1 MFKIFLV
8 LFFVVFNNRA
18 NSIELGHNLSGN
30 LNVKIGTGVQFYHG
44 VARSLVGK
52 SGFKQA
58 YPINTSIGTD
68 LYFKLNKFDNIIN
81 PFIGL
86 EFGGNYNFKNEFFK
100 DYNLSRYLNITARF
114 NRYLNINTRFG
125 GHFRVNGKFSIKTY
139 AILGFNV
146 SRYRSSSI
154 LNNITD
160 YSNGQLYKGLF
171 GASIQRLQ
179 DNGYLDTNK
188 IYEETK
194 DVEQYNTPYGSEY
207 YRVYMSNALREE
219 LTNNMSEETFTYAK
233 ERFGVTPLKSGAMY
247 YFFPTLFNLYTN
259 GTSGDLI
266 YYGTRGQDN
275 NVRIDDENF
284 TSIDNIR
291 LGVMV
296 GWQAN
301 DSENGRYIPL
311 NEIDLSRQEYYENNG
326 KFVFDVLNDDKNAV
340 SSDKNFINSDE
351 IWDDGGRFV
360 LLNDGHLFHKI
371 DKNFIFYKDN
381 DPDKWYYVMVRNVSE
396 EQANAVV
403 EEWKNSI
410 QNDDN
415 EDAKSLIVNLDDV
428 KQWLREHNYEPQ
440 THKYDKFQ
448 IGLNV
453 GLGIEGVYNFNH
465 HFAGIFGVE
474 YIYSQ
479 VIFGAMKIQT
489 HTIGLKLGAQIG

>member
-1 MFKIFLV
+1 M
-8 LFFVVFNNRA
+8 
-18 NSIELGHNLSGN
+18 
-30 LNVKIGTGVQFYHG
+30 
-44 VARSLVGK
+44 
-52 SGFKQA
+52 
-58 YPINTSIGTD
+58 
-68 LYFKLNKFDNIIN
+68 
-81 PFIGL
+81 

-326 KFVFDVLNDDKNAV
+326 KFVFDVLNDDKNA
-340 SSDKNFINSDE
+340 
-351 IWDDGGRFV
+351 
-360 LLNDGHLFHKI
+360 
-371 DKNFIFYKDN
+371 Y
-381 DPDKWYYVMVRNVSE
+381 
-396 EQANAVV
+396 
-403 EEWKNSI
+403 
-410 QNDDN
+410 
-415 EDAKSLIVNLDDV
+415 
-428 KQWLREHNYEPQ
+428 PQ
-440 THKYDKFQ
+440 QK
-448 IGLNV
+448 
-453 GLGIEGVYNFNH
+453 
-465 HFAGIFGVE
+465 
-474 YIYSQ
+474 
-479 VIFGAMKIQT
+479 
-489 HTIGLKLGAQIG
+489 